1 MKKRKKKKLLKK
13 EKLKGKKEVNTK
25 IKKEKA
31 EELKHA
37 KYYEVK
43 SVEKLEDN
51 KFKIDSLEYRLIH
64 NYRNAFSVEKLAER
78 YSDILARYDYVVG
91 DWGYEELR
99 LKGFFRSNNQKV
111 FMDQRIDALEDYLY
125 EFCNFGCA
133 FFVLERLGEPKN
145 IYNASPHAHKDKR
158 PFKNN
163 HKNRRSK
170 YQTFTEE
177 YPREWVD
184 KKHKVVIKTRE
195 DKLKAHPKKRHSV
208 KDKQSNSKKRNFVIH
223 SR

>member
-1 MKKRKKKKLLKK
+1 VKKRKKKKLLKK
-13 EKLKGKKEVNTK
+13 EKVEGKKEINTK
-25 IKKEKA
+25 IKKEKV
-31 EELKHA
+31 EESKHA

-43 SVEKLEDN
+43 SIEKLEDN
-51 KFKIDSLEYRLIH
+51 KFKIDSLEYRLVH

-99 LKGFFRSNNQKV
+99 MKGFFRSNNQKV

-145 IYNASPHAHKDKR
+145 IHNASAHARKDKH

-170 YQTFTEE
+170 YQASTEE

-184 KKHKVVIKTRE
+184 KKHKIVIKTRE
-195 DKLKAHPKKRHSV
+195 DKLKIHPKKKHSV
-208 KDKQSNSKKRNFVIH
+208 KDKQPNSKKRNFVIH
-223 SR
+223 